1 MNRDRERKRKRFRL
15 KILLIFE
22 AVVCYMAL
30 LNIVSH
36 MRVPQQYGPAT
47 DAPLVGVSDFIGFDG
62 GGTEKGLLL
71 ENQTP
76 GTAVGY
82 QSELTLSGLDSIYLS
97 FSVDCPAEY
106 AGGLLTVDLYNYES
120 NYDSM
125 EQEYQISLKAGT
137 NEVEFIF
144 KPGEWAPEKAQLR
157 IFTLDAADYEV
168 RNFQAYQG
176 TLLPKVSFAM
186 IAVPVVCF
194 AVLCLTG
201 ILYCHGGKVKNGRP
215 VEDGI

>member
-36 MRVPQQYGPAT
+36 MRAPQQYGPAT
-47 DAPLVGVSDFIGFDG
+47 DAPLVSVSDFTGFDG
-62 GGTEKGLLL
+62 GGTEQGLLL
-71 ENQTP
+71 ENQAP

-82 QSELTLSGLDSIYLS
+82 QAELTLSGLDSIYLR
-97 FSVDCPAEY
+97 FSVDCPPEY
-106 AGGLLTVDLYNYES
+106 AGGVLTVDLYNYES
-120 NYDSM
+120 NYDSI
-125 EQEYQISLKAGT
+125 EQDYQISLKAGT
-137 NEVEFIF
+137 NEVEFIL

-168 RNFQAYQG
+168 RDFQAYQG
-176 TLLPKVSFAM
+176 TLLPKVSSAM
-186 IAVPVVCF
+186 IAVSVVCF

-201 ILYCHGGKVKNGRP
+201 ILYYRVENVKNRRQIEG
-215 VEDGI
+215 GT